1 MDALLNPNLA
11 YLLLVAGFLLAI
23 SAVLSPGTGLLEIGA
38 LFALLFAGYEVYN
51 IPINVWALVIL
62 LLGVIPFLLAVRK
75 SGKLIF
81 LVISILALVIGSAFL
96 FRGETWWQPAVN
108 PVLAVVT
115 STLTAVFF
123 WVAVRKTLEAE
134 SVRPTHDLSILIGA
148 IGEAKT
154 DIDIDGDGSV
164 QVSGEL
170 WTARSQ
176 KPISAGS
183 QIRVLNREGFI
194 LEVEAEEQQQSQARD
209 LMQPTVEPSND
220 QG

>member
-11 YLLLVAGFLLAI
+11 YLLLVAGSLLAI
-23 SAVLSPGTGLLEIGA
+23 SAVLSPGTGLLEIA
-38 LFALLFAGYEVYN
+38 TLFALLLAGYEVYN
-51 IPINVWALVIL
+51 LPTNAWALVIL

-81 LVISILALVIGSAFL
+81 LVISILALVIGSTFL

-123 WVAVRKTLEAE
+123 WVAVRKTLEADA
-134 SVRPTHDLSILIGA
+134 VRPTHDLSILIGA

-183 QIRVLNREGFI
+183 RIRVLNREGFV
-194 LEVEAEEQQQSQARD
+194 LEVEADEQNELETGD
-209 LMQPTVEPSND
+209 LMQTTVEPSKD
-220 QG
+220 